1 MLSFASFTAR
11 MKQANADKPPLTVW
25 FIDFKG
31 FDGPRAIDFIRTALA
46 RRFSISLDPGSPDVL
61 FYSYSPGLDFRKYRC
76 RRVFFS
82 GENRG
87 PDFAECDFA
96 LTFDFDSERNL
107 RLPYY
112 VVMAGDDL
120 LKLCAARDGARLAAD
135 KTKFCNFI
143 YSHFRSST
151 RNLFFRALHAR
162 KPVDAAGKLYNNA
175 PAPSPRYSANWR
187 EAKIEFMRD
196 YKFSI
201 AFENESWPGYTT
213 EKIADAFLAGSV
225 PIYYGDP
232 KIVADFNPEAFVNC
246 HDYRRWDDVVA
257 RVLQIDADDSL
268 LARYL
273 SASPFVDGRLPAC
286 ADPDRIA
293 DRLADFLS
301 ASPPR
306 LAADNAYAKWQRL
319 APCARVVKARTFR
332 MGGKKRSL
340 PCTLAAPAESESPP
354 PPLLP
359 GIENKSAREMRR
371 LLRSLLRQKEYS
383 ALRECW
389 SRWRAQKPRGRFS
402 IFLWLVWWSL
412 VKNRIGFWRRFLD

>member
-1 MLSFASFTAR
+1 
-11 MKQANADKPPLTVW
+11 MKQTNADKPPLTVW
-25 FIDFKG
+25 FLG
-31 FDGPRAIDFIRTALA
+31 FGGSDGSREIDFIRAALA
-46 RRFSISLDPGSPDVL
+46 RRFSISLDPDSPDIL
-61 FYSYSPGLDFRKYRC
+61 FYPYSLYELSFRKYRC
-76 RRVFFS
+76 RRVLFS
-82 GENRG
+82 GENRE

-96 LTFDFDSERNL
+96 LTFDPDSERNL

-112 VVMAGDDL
+112 VVAAGDDL

-162 KPVDAAGKLYNNA
+162 KPVDAAGELYNNA

-201 AFENESWPGYTT
+201 AFENESWPGYAT

-232 KIVADFNPEAFVNC
+232 KIAADFNPEAFVNC
-246 HDYRRWDDVVA
+246 HDYRCWEDVIA

-268 LARYL
+268 LARCL
-273 SASPFVDGRLPAC
+273 SASPFVGGRLPAC

-301 ASPPR
+301 APLLR
-306 LAADNAYAKWQRL
+306 LAADSAYAKWQRL
-319 APCARVVKARTFR
+319 APRARIVKARSFR

-340 PCTLAAPAESESPP
+340 PCALAAPAESESP

-389 SRWRAQKPRGRFS
+389 SLWRAQKPRGRVS